1 MEMQSD
7 ILLLIDKVAFNPRCT
22 ISHSASK
29 SWMQGMKN
37 AIIGSNNSNNNGPYD
52 STDLVDL
59 TRGCLAA
66 EQEHCLVGLVQVI
79 SCIELACKVDRYVAS
94 FALNDLH

>member
-1 MEMQSD
+1 MHQMRRRKSKKKQSWKLSLVPVAPTMEMQSD

-59 TRGCLAA
+59 TRGCLAV
-66 EQEHCLVGLVQVI
+66 E
-79 SCIELACKVDRYVAS
+79 
-94 FALNDLH
+94 